1 VLGCWVTKSVPLIF
15 WIRGLQGGG
24 LGMLVVD
31 WLAYM
36 EGMPRASLT
45 PRLLRWCEF
54 SLDAGIDIRGDCFD
68 LMLVHGL

>member
-1 VLGCWVTKSVPLIF
+1 
-15 WIRGLQGGG
+15 
-24 LGMLVVD
+24 MLVVD